1 MFLKTLFAMAAAG
14 TLLTGAEAGIGG
26 PCYSGVGERLLCHC
40 RSRGCGYLDYKR
52 DPQGRWGNGWDAM
65 DDEEDE
71 SVGRRWNG
79 AAAQAAAMI
88 ISGMDG
94 GSLNGP
100 TNGGYRPPPSNY
112 NAPIVRPAWDEM
124 DDEEVGDQF
133 SGQPSHTS
141 AHAPNRQS
149 VSNYFG
155 SWDEMDVYRRLG
167 PRRL

>member
-1 MFLKTLFAMAAAG
+1 
-14 TLLTGAEAGIGG
+14 
-26 PCYSGVGERLLCHC
+26 
-40 RSRGCGYLDYKR
+40 
-52 DPQGRWGNGWDAM
+52 M

-100 TNGGYRPPPSNY
+100 TNGGYRPPPANY
-112 NAPIVRPAWDEM
+112 NAPIVRPAWDEMDDEEDESVGQNDPTRHKFYSVWKMKFGKNLDEM

-133 SGQPSHTS
+133 SGQPSHTR
-141 AHAPNRQS
+141 AHQPNGQS

-155 SWDEMDVYRRLG
+155 SWDEMDDEEDESVGCRQCCSWQGCRCCSLQRL
-167 PRRL
+167 